1 MAHILSY
8 STLEYKIISILA
20 SSRRNWQIAIR
31 NIAVSGATELSDD
44 DSEDESVGSVDGVEC
59 EPNAET
65 EAELQNAMDSEDVSE
80 DDSEDSVSSDECD
93 VSAYEYDSSGECDSD
108 EDLNSEYLS
117 TCSDSDYEAEESDG
131 EDEKVCVQYSSKIR
145 P

>member
-1 MAHILSY
+1 
-8 STLEYKIISILA
+8 
-20 SSRRNWQIAIR
+20 
-31 NIAVSGATELSDD
+31 LSDD